1 MADEVDTLFQEA
13 VEALQAGD
21 RARAKDLLTRLLK
34 TDQNNVNYWVWM
46 SAATE
51 TAKER
56 VYCLQTAR
64 RIDPEH
70 AAAKRGLILLGALPP
85 DETIQPFPV
94 NHPRAWEEQLILAHE
109 RPNEKKPFL
118 STPLARLAGLGALG
132 IALCGLVFFMFIQPR
147 LPRASVI
154 PTFTFGPSP
163 TFTLTPTA
171 LNATARPSP
180 TYVGPTPLW
189 ALLPAT
195 YTPTPLYNPTPR
207 QPQSG
212 DIFRAARD
220 AYNRG
225 NWEEVV
231 NFMQQI
237 AVVEPES
244 ADPWYFIGEA
254 YRFQEKYADAQ
265 DAYNRALELNP
276 NFGPAY
282 VGLARVKLALD
293 PAADALEDLDAAVK
307 KDPAFVDAYL
317 MRAAFKTDH
326 ADAKGALK
334 DLKAA
339 EALAPDSALIQ
350 YEYARAY
357 LALDE
362 PERALTYA
370 QRANELDITMLP
382 VYLALGYAY
391 TANGQTD
398 EALKSLETYVTYAEE
413 DEITLFLQGKLNYI
427 AGDYETALEKLDA
440 SIKLKNNPEA
450 RMYRG
455 LIYLEFG
462 RGPDAIYELRVAVL
476 SLPESFE
483 AQIGLT
489 RAYMLDKKYGN
500 AYLQAEHA
508 FPLAETDEQRA
519 QVYYWR
525 AKSQEKMGQ
534 LAQAKR
540 DWEALLALPADA
552 VPAAWRTE
560 ARQRLAALATPTNVT
575 PTVTRTP
582 TMTRTPTVTSTPKPG
597 TPTPTR
603 TRTPTRTPTPK

>member
-1 MADEVDTLFQEA
+1 
-13 VEALQAGD
+13 
-21 RARAKDLLTRLLK
+21 
-34 TDQNNVNYWVWM
+34 
-46 SAATE
+46 
-51 TAKER
+51 
-56 VYCLQTAR
+56 
-64 RIDPEH
+64 
-70 AAAKRGLILLGALPP
+70 
-85 DETIQPFPV
+85 
-94 NHPRAWEEQLILAHE
+94 
-109 RPNEKKPFL
+109 
-118 STPLARLAGLGALG
+118 
-132 IALCGLVFFMFIQPR
+132 
-147 LPRASVI
+147 
-154 PTFTFGPSP
+154 
-163 TFTLTPTA
+163 
-171 LNATARPSP
+171 
-180 TYVGPTPLW
+180 
-189 ALLPAT
+189 
-195 YTPTPLYNPTPR
+195 
-207 QPQSG
+207 
-212 DIFRAARD
+212 
-220 AYNRG
+220 
-225 NWEEVV
+225 
-231 NFMQQI
+231 
-237 AVVEPES
+237 
-244 ADPWYFIGEA
+244 
-254 YRFQEKYADAQ
+254 
-265 DAYNRALELNP
+265 
-276 NFGPAY
+276 
-282 VGLARVKLALD
+282 VKLALD

-317 MRAAFKTDH
+317 ARAAFKTDH

-540 DWEALLALPADA
+540 DWEALLALPAEA

>member
-1 MADEVDTLFQEA
+1 
-13 VEALQAGD
+13 
-21 RARAKDLLTRLLK
+21 
-34 TDQNNVNYWVWM
+34 M

-85 DETIQPFPV
+85 DENIQPFPV

-109 RPNEKKPFL
+109 RPNEKQPFL
-118 STPLARLAGLGALG
+118 STPLARLAGLGAVG

-225 NWEEVV
+225 NWEDVV

-293 PAADALEDLDAAVK
+293 PAADVLEDLDAAVK

-317 MRAAFKTDH
+317 ARAAFKTDH

-370 QRANELDITMLP
+370 QRANELDITLLP
-382 VYLALGYAY
+382 VYLALGDAY

-398 EALKSLETYVTYAEE
+398 EALKALETYVTYAEE
-413 DEITLFLQGKLNYI
+413 DEFTLFLQGKLNYI

-450 RMYRG
+450 RLYRG
-455 LIYLEFG
+455 LTYIELG
-462 RGPDAIYELRVAVL
+462 RGPTAVYELRVAL
-476 SLPESFE
+476 QSFPESFE
-483 AQIGLT
+483 VRIALSQAFLLN
-489 RAYMLDKKYGN
+489 LDSGN
-500 AYLQAEHA
+500 AFQQAEIA
-508 FPLAETDEQRA
+508 FGLAESDGQRA

-525 AKSQEKMGQ
+525 AKSLEKMGQ
-534 LAQAKR
+534 LAPAKR
-540 DWEALLALPADA
+540 DWEALLALPAEA

-560 ARQRLAALATPTNVT
+560 ARQRLAALATPSVT
-575 PTVTRTP
+575 PTV
-582 TMTRTPTVTSTPKPG
+582 TRTPTVTSTPKPG